1 MQALRGWDILQ
12 AKKHCLSWQN
22 LLIAAESRQV
32 KRQIFT
38 PGLSMG
44 KSVRALF
51 AVLFLSSSVWLCA
64 QKIGA
69 QTTTSPAPAIIP
81 LDQIHEGMRG
91 TALTVFQGVKP
102 ESMDVEVLGV
112 MHNVNGPKGDII
124 LVRLH
129 GTKPEYT
136 GVVAGMSGSPVYF
149 DGKLAG
155 ALAFR
160 IGEFSKEPIAGV
172 TPIEEMLEIN
182 ASDHRPAIMRASLPD
197 GNLPDGNR
205 ANAKSVN
212 TGGAMQ
218 TASPGE
224 SSGLPIQ
231 SYGNYLQPIETPL
244 VFNGF
249 SAETLQR
256 YGSQLAAA
264 GIVPVMGIGSS
275 SNSKQPE
282 PIEAGSAVSAVL
294 VRGDMDIAATC
305 TVTYVDPQRLLAC
318 GHPLLQFGDVDLPMT
333 KATVLATLPSPMNAF
348 KIVNTTETIG
358 AFVQDR
364 QNGIMGVPGQES
376 KMIPVTVAL
385 HTGSATK
392 EFHYEVLNNARL
404 SPLAMMATVFNALHG
419 TNEYGEDVTY
429 RMNGALSVK
438 GYPDVTLR
446 NMFAP
451 QDNGQPAAALA
462 AASIGERFG
471 RIYSNPFDAPD
482 VLGVK
487 LDFDLVSE
495 RRSARLEAS
504 RTDLTEARPGDE
516 IMVETVI
523 RPYRGERLVRQIPI
537 KIPTSTSVGTLHILV
552 SDGETLDRL
561 HRGTPMMNRG
571 LGLAP
576 TIALLNRERANDRVY
591 ISLIESDPEAMIADK
606 VMPTLPLSVMNVM
619 DNMRGTQD
627 MVVLGESSVSEAST
641 EPLDYVVSGAQML
654 TINIK

>member
-1 MQALRGWDILQ
+1 
-12 AKKHCLSWQN
+12 
-22 LLIAAESRQV
+22 
-32 KRQIFT
+32 
-38 PGLSMG
+38 MG
-44 KSVRALF
+44 KAALSF
-51 AVLFLSSSVWLCA
+51 AALLCFSSSAWVTA
-64 QKIGA
+64 QDR
-69 QTTTSPAPAIIP
+69 PAPAIIP
-81 LDQIHEGMRG
+81 PAIMPLDQIREGMKG

-182 ASDHRPAIMRASLPD
+182 ALDRRPAPAPMRASLPEQS
-197 GNLPDGNR
+197 GTTQ
-205 ANAKSVN
+205 A
-212 TGGAMQ
+212 
-218 TASPGE
+218 ASPGE
-224 SSGLPIQ
+224 SPALPAQ
-231 SYGNYLQPIETPL
+231 NYSNYLKPIETPL

-249 SAETLQR
+249 SDETLQR
-256 YGSQLAAA
+256 YASQFAAA
-264 GIVPVMGIGSS
+264 GIFPVMGIGSAS
-275 SNSKQPE
+275 DRKQPE

-318 GHPLLQFGDVDLPMT
+318 GHPLLQFGEVDLPMT
-333 KATVLATLPSPMNAF
+333 KATVLATLPSPLNAF

-364 QNGIMGVPGQES
+364 QSGILGVPGRES

-385 HTGSATK
+385 HVRGEHGPATK

-419 TNEYGEDVTY
+419 TNEYGEDITY
-429 RMNGALSVK
+429 RMNGVLRVK

-462 AASIGERFG
+462 AATIGDRFG
-471 RIYSNPFDAPD
+471 RIYSNPFDVPD
-482 VLGVK
+482 VQGVK
-487 LDFDLVSE
+487 LDFDLVRE

-504 RTDLTEARPGDE
+504 RTDMTEARPGDQ
-516 IMVETVI
+516 IVVETVI

-537 KIPTSTSVGTLHILV
+537 RIPTSTSKGTLRILV
-552 SDGETLDRL
+552 SDGDTLDRM

-576 TIALLNRERANDRVY
+576 TIALLNKERANDRVY
-591 ISLIESDPEAMIADK
+591 VSLLGSDPEAMVADK

-627 MVVLGESSVSEAST
+627 MIVLGESSVSEAST
-641 EPLDYVVSGAQML
+641 DPLDYVVSGAQML
-654 TINIK
+654 TISIK

>member
-1 MQALRGWDILQ
+1 MGKAALSL
-12 AKKHCLSWQN
+12 AVLLCLSHS
-22 LLIAAESRQV
+22 IFVAAEER
-32 KRQIFT
+32 
-38 PGLSMG
+38 
-44 KSVRALF
+44 
-51 AVLFLSSSVWLCA
+51 
-64 QKIGA
+64 
-69 QTTTSPAPAIIP
+69 PAPATIPPAIMP
-81 LDQIHEGMRG
+81 LDQIHEGMKG

-124 LVRLH
+124 LIRLH

-182 ASDHRPAIMRASLPD
+182 ALDHRPAPV
-197 GNLPDGNR
+197 R
-205 ANAKSVN
+205 ANAPASN
-212 TGGAMQ
+212 PPAANSPANSPNQSGTTQ

-224 SSGLPIQ
+224 GSALPAQ
-231 SYGNYLQPIETPL
+231 NYSNYLKPIETPL

-249 SAETLQR
+249 SNETLQR
-256 YGSQLAAA
+256 YASQFAAA
-264 GIVPVMGIGSS
+264 GIVPVMGIGSAS
-275 SNSKQPE
+275 DRRQPE

-318 GHPLLQFGDVDLPMT
+318 GHPLLQFGEVDLPMT
-333 KATVLATLPSPMNAF
+333 KATVLATLPSPLNAF
-348 KIVNTTETIG
+348 KIVNTTETVG

-364 QNGIMGVPGQES
+364 QMGIMGVPGRAS
-376 KMIPVTVAL
+376 KMIPVTIAM
-385 HTGSATK
+385 HSGPGTTTK

-419 TNEYGEDVTY
+419 TNEYGEDLTY
-429 RMNGALSVK
+429 RMNGVLSVK

-462 AASIGERFG
+462 AATIGDRFG
-471 RIYSNPFDAPD
+471 RIYTNAFDVPD
-482 VLGVK
+482 VQGVK
-487 LDFDLVSE
+487 LDFDLVRE
-495 RRSARLEAS
+495 RRSARLEAA
-504 RTDLTEARPGDE
+504 RTDMTEARPGDE

-523 RPYRGERLVRQIPI
+523 RPYRGERLVRQIAI
-537 KIPTSTSVGTLHILV
+537 RIPTSTSRGTLRILV
-552 SDGETLDRL
+552 SDGDTLDRM
-561 HRGTPMMNRG
+561 HRGTPMMNHG

-576 TIALLNRERANDRVY
+576 TIALLNKERANDRVY
-591 ISLIESDPEAMIADK
+591 VSLLDSGPEAMVADK

-654 TINIK
+654 TISIK

>member
-1 MQALRGWDILQ
+1 M
-12 AKKHCLSWQN
+12 
-22 LLIAAESRQV
+22 
-32 KRQIFT
+32 
-38 PGLSMG
+38 
-44 KSVRALF
+44 
-51 AVLFLSSSVWLCA
+51 
-64 QKIGA
+64 
-69 QTTTSPAPAIIP
+69 P
-81 LDQIHEGMRG
+81 LDQIHEGMKG

-112 MHNVNGPKGDII
+112 MRNVNGPKGDII

-182 ASDHRPAIMRASLPD
+182 ALDRRPAPAPMRASLPD
-197 GNLPDGNR
+197 ANLPNAGLPNR
-205 ANAKSVN
+205 SGTA
-212 TGGAMQ
+212 Q

-224 SSGLPIQ
+224 SSALPAQ
-231 SYGNYLQPIETPL
+231 NYSNYLKPIETPL

-249 SAETLQR
+249 SDETLQR
-256 YGSQLAAA
+256 YASQFAAA
-264 GIVPVMGIGSS
+264 GIVPVMGIGSRS
-275 SNSKQPE
+275 DRKQPE
-282 PIEAGSAVSAVL
+282 PIEAGSAISAVL

-318 GHPLLQFGDVDLPMT
+318 GHPLLQFGEVDLPMT
-333 KATVLATLPSPMNAF
+333 KATVLATLPSPLNAF

-364 QNGIMGVPGQES
+364 QNGIMGVPGRES

-385 HTGSATK
+385 HSGAATK

-419 TNEYGEDVTY
+419 TNEYGEDITY
-429 RMNGALSVK
+429 RMNGVLSVK

-462 AASIGERFG
+462 AATIGDRFG

-482 VLGVK
+482 VQGVK
-487 LDFDLVSE
+487 LDFDLVRE

-504 RTDLTEARPGDE
+504 RTDVTEARPGDQ

-537 KIPTSTSVGTLHILV
+537 RIPTSTSKGTLRILV
-552 SDGETLDRL
+552 SDGDTLDRM

-576 TIALLNRERANDRVY
+576 TIALLNKERANDRVY
-591 ISLIESDPEAMIADK
+591 VSLLGSDPEAMVADK

-619 DNMRGTQD
+619 ENMRGTQD
-627 MVVLGESSVSEAST
+627 MVVLGESSVGEAST
-641 EPLDYVVSGAQML
+641 DPLDYVVSGAQML
-654 TINIK
+654 TISIK

>member
-1 MQALRGWDILQ
+1 M
-12 AKKHCLSWQN
+12 
-22 LLIAAESRQV
+22 
-32 KRQIFT
+32 
-38 PGLSMG
+38 
-44 KSVRALF
+44 
-51 AVLFLSSSVWLCA
+51 
-64 QKIGA
+64 
-69 QTTTSPAPAIIP
+69 P
-81 LDQIHEGMRG
+81 LDQIHEGMKG

-102 ESMDVEVLGV
+102 EAMDVEVLGV
-112 MHNVNGPKGDII
+112 MHNANGPKGDII

-182 ASDHRPAIMRASLPD
+182 ALDHTSTRSQTPATL
-197 GNLPDGNR
+197 R
-205 ANAKSVN
+205 ANAAHGSLSHQN
-212 TGGAMQ
+212 ATAQ

-224 SSGLPIQ
+224 RASVPAQ
-231 SYGNYLQPIETPL
+231 SYSNYLTPIETPL

-249 SAETLQR
+249 SADTLER
-256 YGSQLAAA
+256 YSSQFAAA
-264 GIVPVMGIGSS
+264 GIVPVMGIGSA
-275 SNSKQPE
+275 SNRKQPE

-318 GHPLLQFGDVDLPMT
+318 GHPLLQFGEVDLPMT
-333 KATVLATLPSPMNAF
+333 KATVLATLPSPLNAF
-348 KIVNTTETIG
+348 KIVNTTETVG

-364 QNGIMGVPGQES
+364 QNGIMGVPGRES
-376 KMIPVTVAL
+376 KMIPVTVAM
-385 HTGSATK
+385 HIQGEHGPATK

-404 SPLAMMATVFNALHG
+404 SPVAMMATVFNALHG
-419 TNEYGEDVTY
+419 TNEYGEDITY
-429 RMNGALSVK
+429 RMNGVLSVK

-462 AASIGERFG
+462 AATIGERFG

-482 VLGVK
+482 IQGVK
-487 LDFDLVSE
+487 LDFDLVRE
-495 RRSARLEAS
+495 RRSARLEAA
-504 RTDLTEARPGDE
+504 RTDMTEARPGEE
-516 IMVETVI
+516 IMVETVV

-537 KIPTSTSVGTLHILV
+537 RIPTSTSKGTLRILV
-552 SDGETLDRL
+552 SDGDTLDRM

-576 TIALLNRERANDRVY
+576 TIALLNKEHTNDRVY
-591 ISLIESDPEAMIADK
+591 VSLIQSDPEAMVADK

-641 EPLDYVVSGAQML
+641 DPLDYVVSGAQML